1 MSNEKKHL
9 LLSIESWLFK
19 NGILIGVYEII
30 THMCHGQKSRFIG
43 DGRPPTFNRNLYNG
57 CINPWVD
64 EFLPYYNLL
73 YIYME
78 IMGV

>member
-1 MSNEKKHL
+1 MKKNF
-9 LLSIESWLFK
+9 LLSIEAWLFK

-57 CINPWVD
+57 YINPTSG
-64 EFLPYYNLL
+64 LMSLSP
-73 YIYME
+73 IME